1 MSLQIAVAHTGQRFD
16 ADPVAFGS
24 VDALK
29 HWIARVTN
37 IPPELQILLTPAGKH
52 VKLQALL
59 TEKDIFVYSREL
71 SNGSQRTIPSIPLPD
86 AFTPEDPPKFLA
98 NNTDM
103 QSWRSLFQARRDWAF
118 AILEKSHAMS
128 LTASKHFSEQATI
141 ERGTQVAVGNHDS
154 HIRGLEQKYQAAKAW
169 FDGVEKEASDNLK
182 RLDADFG
189 QLGSISAKLEFARF
203 LAKELR
209 SAQAAQSSRK
219 GSPNR
224 NASLQDFLDV
234 ESVKRATGTSKRV
247 RDAFGKRMAGMS
259 TQLGKIGADYNE
271 LLGAVGQSQSRS
283 LVDDSEEP
291 VRLYNEIDAVAK
303 KVESD
308 YEHVM
313 GLASDPKSVAQV
325 SKMAL
330 LHTRNFLPAISEYS
344 TEMSDL
350 VRRSVEQKNTAIRN
364 SVESMQ
370 GIANIESVISGMN
383 SELGSIDIPQEGVA
397 AFELI
402 SLVGRLPYIYGTLLV
417 EAVRRREW
425 AERVQKD
432 TSSLAEEM
440 ATFQEEEERRR
451 KRWLKPIADVIN
463 VEAVQG
469 GAVGFEM
476 NVQPEKNIWPE
487 VTREDLQRYLQTL
500 HNLEGQSSEA
510 EALTQAMKDLD
521 RPTKQQIKRAKN
533 FKMGSVHEPAF
544 GKGSQLT
551 VRGDDELRVL
561 REANAKLDDELKAN
575 KSRVR
580 RLEDLLHRSNQN
592 SRLSIGGA
600 GAPPPGF
607 QSPGDPSTPTIDT
620 ASPKPYEELSRRSSI
635 SSRRLSAQGDVDK
648 RRIIRLEQQLA
659 TEKEAR
665 TKFEK
670 ETKEAEAELRQKI
683 EEALLAKEE
692 AVSTKE
698 NIMENMKAQ
707 QKEFGDERRSLEE
720 EIQAHKAKIEEAED
734 ELDRILGSRDNARSE
749 IDARV
754 HEMTAEYERIQIG
767 ATEQIAQATEQL
779 MRANEQI
786 TDLQTRLADQEAT
799 HTEQVQ
805 SLKTVFGHLAPKAD
819 LPDDHLMLLTQLEDV
834 ARRSFNHQRELEE
847 AVAIAKSENENMR
860 SRAQEQEQTLAVQ
873 ISKHEQ
879 ELASAYEKLETEKAK
894 ANSISAELDEERGHL
909 HDLRAKFA
917 EGETGS
923 EALRKRVEEEEAK
936 VGRLQIELAEQN
948 SHSNSLDVEIMRL
961 NKKVLKYEEFD
972 SSRSQLRLNRARELS
987 QRLYTQHE
995 RLVRLL
1001 EALGFLVAHENGE
1014 MVLQRASKMTNSSI
1028 MAGTTGDL
1036 GRSTTAASPTPLK
1049 RFLEDNGDLSF
1060 LQWTE
1065 STSSEEEDER
1075 YKELI
1080 SKMDLF
1086 STETFSEA
1094 VAKRMRDMEHTA
1106 RKWQKEARAYRDKSH
1121 RFQADGH
1128 EKIAYRSFK
1137 EGDLALFLPTR
1148 NNAHRPWAAFNVGA
1162 PHFFLREQDSHRLH
1176 GKEWLVAR
1184 ISKIEE
1190 RVVDLSKTLD
1200 GPRASLDGRSI
1211 ASSNA
1216 ISIDDDNPF
1225 ELSDGLRWYLLDAT
1239 EEKPMAPGTPGL
1251 KSATTA
1257 TSSLVT
1263 GQADIQRAKK
1273 KSSTDPAIQL
1283 GKSLDSRRSSGTSKK
1298 SIPVI
1303 SGRPSAERVSS
1314 SDAIESGAN
1323 SNTATR
1329 GASPAATHGQSHL
1342 RETSTN
1348 SVDAETEQNGVP
1360 SHARP
1365 QRPEHISLPGPS
1377 NVVGLS
1383 AAVRTPNA
1391 SAIQQRVGSQ
1401 SDTRT
1406 GSPATSPNRQPAG
1419 ARRSSIWDSFFQYDI
1434 TYQGGKKN
1442 IFNVMFKQDED
1453 NHQEPPSMDVY
1464 ASMPR
1469 DWADL
1474 KEDQATDRRPLLLLH
1489 GENLPK
1495 PLSLSQTPKRRSK
1508 LKLNIREGRN
1518 PKHKSKRPYH
1528 HIQNPKAQGRIP
1540 HSTQLVVTPPHP
1552 LLPDMEKSERHT
1564 TPQHCIRAGARN
1576 GAVTGRVEVVVQNLQ
1591 GEARKQ
1597 EAERNCLAE
1606 RERRCGGG
1614 RGPVDD
1620 PADQEHRLATQ
1631 QHEQAC
1637 IEDAACACAPQ
1648 PALPGAVM
1656 DSEVG
1661 RGCDGE

>member
-16 ADPVAFGS
+16 ADPVAFAS

-29 HWIARVTN
+29 HWIAKATD

-71 SNGSQRTIPSIPLPD
+71 SNGSRRTIPTTPLPD
-86 AFTPEDPPKFLA
+86 VFTPEDPPKFLA

-118 AILEKSHAMS
+118 AVLEKSHAMS
-128 LTASKHFSEQATI
+128 VTASQHFSEQATI
-141 ERGTQVAVGNHDS
+141 EKGTQVAVGNHDA
-154 HIRGLEQKYQAAKAW
+154 HIRGLEQKYQAAKGW
-169 FDGVEKEASDNLK
+169 FDGVEKEASENLK
-182 RLDADFG
+182 RLDTDFG
-189 QLGSISAKLEFARF
+189 QLGSIPAKAEFARF

-209 SAQAAQSSRK
+209 SSQAAQNSRK
-219 GSPNR
+219 ASPNR
-224 NASLQDFLDV
+224 SASLQDFLDV
-234 ESVKRATGTSKRV
+234 EAVKKATSTSKRV
-247 RDAFGKRMAGMS
+247 RDLFGKRMAGMK
-259 TQLGKIGADYNE
+259 TQLEKIEAEYND

-313 GLASDPKSVAQV
+313 GLASDSKSVAQV

-330 LHTRNFLPAISEYS
+330 LHTRNFLPAIGEYS
-344 TEMSDL
+344 VEMSDL

-370 GIANIESVISGMN
+370 GIANIESVISSMN
-383 SELGSIDIPQEGVA
+383 TELEAIDIPQEGVA

-425 AERVQKD
+425 AERIQKD

-469 GAVGFEM
+469 GPVGFEM
-476 NVQPEKNIWPE
+476 TVQPEKTVWPE
-487 VTREDLQRYLQTL
+487 VARDDLKQYLRTL
-500 HNLEGQSSEA
+500 QHLEGQTSEA
-510 EALTQAMKDLD
+510 EALAQAIKDLD

-533 FKMGSVHEPAF
+533 FKMGSVHQPAF
-544 GKGSQLT
+544 GKDSQLM

-561 REANAKLDDELKAN
+561 KEANAKLDDELRAN

-607 QSPGDPSTPTIDT
+607 QSPGDPSTPVIEA
-620 ASPKPYEELSRRSSI
+620 ASPRPFEELSRRSSI

-648 RRIIRLEQQLA
+648 RRVVLLEQQLA
-659 TEKEAR
+659 TEKDARAKLEREA
-665 TKFEK
+665 
-670 ETKEAEAELRQKI
+670 KEAEIESRRQI
-683 EEALLAKEE
+683 EEALSAKEE

-754 HEMTAEYERIQIG
+754 HELTSEFERIQAE
-767 ATEQIAQATEQL
+767 ATEQVAHANVQL
-779 MRANEQI
+779 TQANEQI
-786 TDLQTRLADQEAT
+786 THLQDKLASQEAANTDQLESLKLVFGRLAPSTDVPNDHA
-799 HTEQVQ
+799 V
-805 SLKTVFGHLAPKAD
+805 LLA
-819 LPDDHLMLLTQLEDV
+819 QLENL
-834 ARRSFNHQRELEE
+834 ANRSFNHQKELEE
-847 AVAIAKSENENMR
+847 AVAIAKSENENAR
-860 SRAQEQEQTLAVQ
+860 IRAQEQEQTLNAQVN
-873 ISKHEQ
+873 KHEQ
-879 ELASAYEKLETEKAK
+879 QLASAREQLETEKAK
-894 ANSISAELDEERGHL
+894 AASISAELDEERAHL
-909 HDLRAKFA
+909 HTLRAKFA

-923 EALRKRVEEEEAK
+923 EALRKRVEDEEAK
-936 VGRLQIELAEQN
+936 VGRLQVELAEQN

-961 NKKVLKYEEFD
+961 SKKILKFEEFD
-972 SSRSQLRLNRARELS
+972 SSRTQLRLGRARELS

-1001 EALGFLVAHENGE
+1001 EALGFIITHENGE
-1014 MVLQRASKMTNSSI
+1014 MVLHRASKMSNSAI
-1028 MAGTTGDL
+1028 MTSTIGDL
-1036 GRSTTAASPTPLK
+1036 GRSTTTTSPTPLK

-1060 LQWTE
+1060 LQWTD
-1065 STSSEEEDER
+1065 SNNPQEEDER
-1075 YKELI
+1075 YKDLLN
-1080 SKMDLF
+1080 KLDLF
-1086 STETFSEA
+1086 NTETFSEA
-1094 VAKRMRDMEHTA
+1094 IAKRMRDMEHTA

-1121 RFQADGH
+1121 RFQADSH

-1211 ASSNA
+1211 ASSA
-1216 ISIDDDNPF
+1216 AVSIEDDNPF

-1263 GQADIQRAKK
+1263 GQADIQRTKK

-1283 GKSLDSRRSSGTSKK
+1283 GKSLDSRRSSSTSKK
-1298 SIPVI
+1298 SIPVVG
-1303 SGRPSAERVSS
+1303 GRPSADRLNS
-1314 SDAIESGAN
+1314 SDAIESGAT
-1323 SNTATR
+1323 STAATR
-1329 GASPAATHGQSHL
+1329 GASPAATHGPSHL
-1342 RETSTN
+1342 RESSTN
-1348 SVDAETEQNGVP
+1348 NAGEEGEQNGVNV
-1360 SHARP
+1360 R
-1365 QRPEHISLPGPS
+1365 QDQLWGP
-1377 NVVGLS
+1377 
-1383 AAVRTPNA
+1383 
-1391 SAIQQRVGSQ
+1391 
-1401 SDTRT
+1401 
-1406 GSPATSPNRQPAG
+1406 
-1419 ARRSSIWDSFFQYDI
+1419 
-1434 TYQGGKKN
+1434 
-1442 IFNVMFKQDED
+1442 
-1453 NHQEPPSMDVY
+1453 
-1464 ASMPR
+1464 
-1469 DWADL
+1469 
-1474 KEDQATDRRPLLLLH
+1474 
-1489 GENLPK
+1489 
-1495 PLSLSQTPKRRSK
+1495 
-1508 LKLNIREGRN
+1508 
-1518 PKHKSKRPYH
+1518 
-1528 HIQNPKAQGRIP
+1528 
-1540 HSTQLVVTPPHP
+1540 
-1552 LLPDMEKSERHT
+1552 
-1564 TPQHCIRAGARN
+1564 
-1576 GAVTGRVEVVVQNLQ
+1576 
-1591 GEARKQ
+1591 
-1597 EAERNCLAE
+1597 
-1606 RERRCGGG
+1606 
-1614 RGPVDD
+1614 
-1620 PADQEHRLATQ
+1620 
-1631 QHEQAC
+1631 
-1637 IEDAACACAPQ
+1637 
-1648 PALPGAVM
+1648 
-1656 DSEVG
+1656 
-1661 RGCDGE
+1661 

>member
-29 HWIARVTN
+29 HWIARATE

-71 SNGSQRTIPSIPLPD
+71 SNGSQRTIPSTPLPD
-86 AFTPEDPPKFLA
+86 VFTPEEPPKFLA
-98 NNTDM
+98 DNTDM

-118 AILEKSHAMS
+118 AVLEQSHAMS

-141 ERGTQVAVGNHDS
+141 EKGTLVAVGNHDS
-154 HIRGLEQKYQAAKAW
+154 HIRGLEQKYQAAKEW

-182 RLDADFG
+182 RLDADYG
-189 QLGSISAKLEFARF
+189 QLGSIPAKVEFVRF
-203 LAKELR
+203 LARELR
-209 SAQAAQSSRK
+209 SPQAAQASRK
-219 GSPNR
+219 ASPNR
-224 NASLQDFLDV
+224 NASLQEFLDV
-234 ESVKRATGTSKRV
+234 EAVKKATGTSKRV
-247 RDAFGKRMAGMS
+247 RDSFGKRMAGMN
-259 TQLGKIGADYNE
+259 TQLEQIGAEYNE
-271 LLGAVGQSQSRS
+271 LLSAVGQSQSRS

-313 GLASDPKSVAQV
+313 GLTNDSKSVAQV

-330 LHTRNFLPAISEYS
+330 LHTRNFLPAISEYRV
-344 TEMSDL
+344 EMSDL
-350 VRRSVEQKNTAIRN
+350 VRRAVEQKNTAVRN

-370 GIANIESVISGMN
+370 GIANIESVISGLN
-383 SELGSIDIPQEGVA
+383 AELESISIPQEGVA

-451 KRWLKPIADVIN
+451 KRWLKPIADVVN

-469 GAVGFEM
+469 GALGFEM

-487 VTREDLQRYLQTL
+487 VARDDLKQYLQIL
-500 HNLEGQSSEA
+500 QGLEGQSSEA
-510 EALTQAMKDLD
+510 EALAQAMKDLD

-544 GKGSQLT
+544 GKGSQLM

-607 QSPGDPSTPTIDT
+607 QSPGDPSTPTIET

-648 RRIIRLEQQLA
+648 RRIVRLEQQLA

-665 TKFEK
+665 TKLEK
-670 ETKEAEAELRQKI
+670 EAQAQKDTEVELRRQV
-683 EEALLAKEE
+683 EE

-720 EIQAHKAKIEEAED
+720 EIQAHKTKIEEAED

-749 IDARV
+749 IDTRV
-754 HEMTAEYERIQIG
+754 HELAAELERIQNK
-767 ATEQIAQATEQL
+767 ASEQVAQANEQL
-779 MRANEQI
+779 MQVSEKL
-786 TDLQTRLADQEAT
+786 TDLQAKLDDHEAARTDQFE
-799 HTEQVQ
+799 
-805 SLKTVFGHLAPKAD
+805 SLKTVFGHLAPSTD
-819 LPDDHLMLLTQLEDV
+819 VPDDHSALLAQLEEL
-834 ARRSFNHQRELEE
+834 ASRSFNHQKGLEE
-847 AVAIAKSENENMR
+847 AVAMAKSENENTR
-860 SRAQEQEQTLAVQ
+860 NRAQEQEQTLNAQ

-879 ELASAYEKLETEKAK
+879 DLASAREQLDIEKAK
-894 ANSISAELDEERGHL
+894 AASINAELDEERGHL

-936 VGRLQIELAEQN
+936 VGRLQVELAEQN

-961 NKKVLKYEEFD
+961 SKKVLKYEEFD
-972 SSRSQLRLNRARELS
+972 TSRSQQRLGRARELS

-1001 EALGFLVAHENGE
+1001 EALGFIITHENGE
-1014 MVLQRASKMTNSSI
+1014 MVLQRASKMSNSAV
-1028 MAGTTGDL
+1028 MTGTTGDL

-1060 LQWTE
+1060 LQWTD
-1065 STSSEEEDER
+1065 SASADEEDQR

-1080 SKMDLF
+1080 SKLDLF
-1086 STETFSEA
+1086 NMETFGEA

-1121 RFQADGH
+1121 RFQADSH

-1184 ISKIEE
+1184 ISKVEE

-1200 GPRASLDGRSI
+1200 RPRASLDGRSI

-1216 ISIDDDNPF
+1216 VSIEDDNPF

-1239 EEKPMAPGTPGL
+1239 EEKPMAPGTPGI
-1251 KSATTA
+1251 KSVTTV

-1263 GQADIQRAKK
+1263 GQAEMQRTKK

-1298 SIPVI
+1298 SIPIV
-1303 SGRPSAERVSS
+1303 GARPSAERLTSS
-1314 SDAIESGAN
+1314 EAIESGAN
-1323 SNTATR
+1323 SNAATR
-1329 GASPAATHGQSHL
+1329 GASPAATHGPSHL

-1348 SVDAETEQNGVP
+1348 T
-1360 SHARP
+1360 
-1365 QRPEHISLPGPS
+1365 
-1377 NVVGLS
+1377 
-1383 AAVRTPNA
+1383 
-1391 SAIQQRVGSQ
+1391 
-1401 SDTRT
+1401 
-1406 GSPATSPNRQPAG
+1406 AG
-1419 ARRSSIWDSFFQYDI
+1419 
-1434 TYQGGKKN
+1434 
-1442 IFNVMFKQDED
+1442 
-1453 NHQEPPSMDVY
+1453 
-1464 ASMPR
+1464 
-1469 DWADL
+1469 
-1474 KEDQATDRRPLLLLH
+1474 
-1489 GENLPK
+1489 
-1495 PLSLSQTPKRRSK
+1495 
-1508 LKLNIREGRN
+1508 
-1518 PKHKSKRPYH
+1518 
-1528 HIQNPKAQGRIP
+1528 
-1540 HSTQLVVTPPHP
+1540 
-1552 LLPDMEKSERHT
+1552 
-1564 TPQHCIRAGARN
+1564 
-1576 GAVTGRVEVVVQNLQ
+1576 
-1591 GEARKQ
+1591 
-1597 EAERNCLAE
+1597 AE
-1606 RERRCGGG
+1606 REKNGINVRQDQLW
-1614 RGPVDD
+1614 GP
-1620 PADQEHRLATQ
+1620 
-1631 QHEQAC
+1631 
-1637 IEDAACACAPQ
+1637 
-1648 PALPGAVM
+1648 
-1656 DSEVG
+1656 
-1661 RGCDGE
+1661 